1 MIGRTVCLSLLLATA
16 CDSEP
21 ERVSN
26 LVENRSPLPDVG
38 TSNDVSFDTGVETQD
53 SGLPPD
59 TTPVD
64 TQDTASPPD
73 TTQPETQ
80 DTTQPETQ
88 DTTQPETQ
96 DTTQP
101 ETQDTTQPDT
111 TDTVDTTQPDS
122 GPVGPVDLNVGFI
135 GGACD
140 NTADCAYANSM
151 CMPANEGWVN
161 GMCTQTCTSTCPDQA
176 GAAVTFCI
184 DGDSVGES
192 GGLCV
197 QKCDLAKSDTGCR
210 AGYSCA
216 DELRLNT
223 TTTAAWTCLPGE
235 LDGCLQEMMARGIEF
250 TLPGTTNY
258 DSASGKLCEVY
269 EPVRVDGTI
278 NGVNFRPSDFTNAPA
293 PMYVQC
299 GVALALYDMAEL
311 AKTRG
316 ITDFVHYGTYNCRV
330 IAGTTTLS
338 EHSYANAID
347 IAGIQTAN
355 GQRYTLLSDWEDG
368 DTTPDTVGGEL
379 LFWLA
384 HTMYDQHIWNVIL
397 TPEYNAAH
405 DNHFHIDLTPG
416 SWFLSE

>member
-1 MIGRTVCLSLLLATA
+1 MKTQSIGRTVCLSLLLATA
-16 CDSEP
+16 CDDEP
-21 ERVSN
+21 GRLSN
-26 LVENRSPLPDVG
+26 LVENRSPLPDV
-38 TSNDVSFDTGVETQD
+38 TSSNDVSFDTGAETQD
-53 SGLPPD
+53 TTTPPD

-64 TQDTASPPD
+64 TQDTAQPVD

-111 TDTVDTTQPDS
+111 TQPDT

-140 NTADCAYANSM
+140 NVGDCAYANSV
-151 CMPANEGWVN
+151 CMPENEGWDN
-161 GMCTQTCTSTCPDQA
+161 GMCTQACTSTCPDQA

-197 QKCDLAKSDTGCR
+197 QKCDLTKSETGCR

-216 DELRLNT
+216 DELRVNT
-223 TTTAAWTCLPGE
+223 STTAAWTCLPGE

-250 TLPGTTNY
+250 TLPATTTY
-258 DSASGKLCEVY
+258 DSASGELCEVY
-269 EPVRVDGTI
+269 EPVRVSGTI

-293 PMYVQC
+293 AMYVQC

-338 EHSYANAID
+338 EHSFANAID
-347 IAGIQTAN
+347 IAGIQTSG
-355 GQRYTLLSDWEDG
+355 GQRYTVLSDWEDG

-384 HTMYDQHIWNVIL
+384 HTMYDMHLWNVIL

-405 DNHFHIDLTPG
+405 DNHLHIDLTPG